1 MTKKGKLT
9 FVFVTLLLIVALAGS
24 VMAASADA
32 LKYDGKYYSDFE
44 DHDEVVAAAE
54 ELNIQIA
61 GEGMVLLKNDNDTLP
76 FASDVKNVSVFGVRS
91 DNLLPVPVPAR
102 AASARTPLPAWK
114 TRSTRRDSGSTPR

>member
-44 DHDEVVAAAE
+44 DHDEVVAAAA

-61 GEGMVLLKNDNDTLP
+61 GEGMVLLKNDNETLP

-91 DNLLPVPVPAR
+91 DNLRLPVPAR

>member
-44 DHDEVVAAAE
+44 DHDEA
-54 ELNIQIA
+54 L
-61 GEGMVLLKNDNDTLP
+61 
-76 FASDVKNVSVFGVRS
+76 VFGRQAVR
-91 DNLLPVPVPAR
+91 LYIIEE
-102 AASARTPLPAWK
+102 
-114 TRSTRRDSGSTPR
+114 RREQS